1 MSERVLHLEIRG
13 RVQGVYYRASM
24 VEQATA
30 LGVKGWVRNRPDGS
44 VQAMIAGEEA
54 VLQTLIE
61 WARIG
66 PADAVVRE
74 VVVSEG
80 EGFFEIFEQR
90 QTG

>member
-1 MSERVLHLEIRG
+1 MAERVLHLEILG
-13 RVQGVYYRASM
+13 RVQGVYYRVSM
-24 VEQATA
+24 VERATA

-54 VLQTLIE
+54 VLETLLE

-66 PADAVVRE
+66 PENAVVRD
-74 VVVSEG
+74 VVVSDG
-80 EGFFEIFEQR
+80 EGCFEIFEQR